1 MQLPSRHTTPEA
13 QLTHRNARLTPAGRL
28 LLCRR
33 IEAGAPIAHVAAA
46 MGISRQC
53 ASKWWHRWVEF
64 GPAGLEDRSC
74 APRRRRM
81 ISPRVERRIVQLRRS
96 RRWGPDRIAGH
107 LDQSRST
114 VHRVLVRRGLNRLDR
129 FDAQTGRVIRR
140 YEHDHPGSLVHVD
153 VKKLGRIPRGGGWR
167 AHGRSEAVRGRGIG
181 YAYIHAAVDDHS
193 RLAYLEVLTD
203 EKGLTCAEFWTR
215 ADAWFRAHGIVTE
228 RVMTDNAK
236 AYLGVHFQ
244 HALAQTGAR
253 HQRIPIRRP
262 QLNGK
267 VERFNRTLLDECAYA
282 AVYRSDHA
290 RTRALARWLHS
301 YNHHRPHTALGG
313 KPPITRVTNAAGDYI

>member
-1 MQLPSRHTTPEA
+1 
-13 QLTHRNARLTPAGRL
+13 LTHRNARLTPAGRL

-33 IEAGAPIAHVAAA
+33 IDAGAPIAHVAAA

-53 ASKWWHRWVEF
+53 ASKWWHRWCEF
-64 GPAGLEDRSC
+64 GEAGLEDRSC
-74 APRRRRM
+74 APRRRAT
-81 ISPRVERRIVQLRRS
+81 IAPQVERRIVQLRRS

-114 VHRVLVRRGLNRLDR
+114 VHRVLVRHGVNRLDH
-129 FDAQTGRVIRR
+129 FDRQTRRPIRR
-140 YEHDHPGSLVHVD
+140 YEHRYPGSLVHVD

-181 YAYIHAAVDDHS
+181 YAFIHAAVDDHS
-193 RLAYLEVLTD
+193 RLAYLEVLDD
-203 EKGLTCAEFWTR
+203 EKGPTCAAFWAR

-236 AYLGVHFQ
+236 AYLGFHFQ
-244 HALAQTGAR
+244 RALTETGAR
-253 HQRIPIRRP
+253 HVRIPIRRP
-262 QLNGK
+262 QVNGK

-282 AVYRSDHA
+282 TVYRSDHA
-290 RTRALARWLHS
+290 RTRALARWLHI
-301 YNHHRPHTALGG
+301 YNHHRPHTALNG
-313 KPPITRVTNAAGDYI
+313 KPPITRVTNPAGDYS